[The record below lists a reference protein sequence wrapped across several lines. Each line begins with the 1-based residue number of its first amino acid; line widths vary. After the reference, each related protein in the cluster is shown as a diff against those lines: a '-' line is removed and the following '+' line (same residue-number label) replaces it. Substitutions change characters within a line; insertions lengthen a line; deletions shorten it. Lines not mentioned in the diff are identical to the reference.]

1 MPNHVTSVV
10 AVTGPESEVATFV
23 AAHFKD
29 VGEAFPH
36 FDFET
41 IVARPDSVAKTVSR
55 NILTP
60 QQQADQDAAFAETG
74 FRDWYSWA
82 RHNWG
87 TQWGAYQLEIQERSD
102 GRVKFRV
109 QTAWSVPRP
118 IFDALLL
125 RYPALQFDCACF
137 EECDFFAGKGRYG
150 VDFECC
156 IELVSDALYEEVYG
170 RAREYYEDE

>member
-1 MPNHVTSVV
+1 MPNHVTSVIV
-10 AVTGPESEVATFV
+10 VTGPESDVSAF
-23 AAHFKD
+23 ASAHLKEID
-29 VGEAFPH
+29 EGRLQ

-41 IVARPDSVAKTVSR
+41 IIPMPDSITKTVSCNR
-55 NILTP
+55 LTP

-74 FRDWYSWA
+74 FQDWYSWA

-87 TQWGAYQLEIQERSD
+87 TKWNSYRGKLLERSD
-102 GRVKFRV
+102 GRVKFRFH
-109 QTAWSVPRP
+109 TAWSFPRP

-137 EECDFFAGKGRYG
+137 DEGDFFAGKGRYG

-156 IELVSDALYEEVYG
+156 RELVSDALYEEVYG
-170 RAREYYEDE
+170 RAREHYEDE